1 MQEITK
7 AEIAIVLSLV
17 KSPEIIYNAN
27 NLAKVVNITSMG
39 VLKILKRLENETILK
54 SKKIGKATVY
64 RINTKTPY
72 ARDYVS
78 LILSREKLYTQ
89 SRVKRWI
96 EELNKIKNA
105 EIVVLFGSILQK
117 ENYNDVDVLL
127 ITNKKMFSKLEKEI
141 EDLNKINIKRI
152 HPLYQSF
159 EDIIK
164 NIKDGDR
171 PVLNAIKGI
180 FVKGE
185 NKFLEV
191 YNESSKE

>member
-17 KSPEIIYNAN
+17 KSPEIVYNAN

-64 RINTKTPY
+64 RINTKNPY

-96 EELNKIKNA
+96 EELKKIKNA

-159 EDIIK
+159 GDIIK
-164 NIKDGDR
+164 NIKNGDR
-171 PVLNAIKGI
+171 PVINAIKGI